1 VKSFSSPK
9 VVRQN
14 RRRLKPTSSDFNLFA
29 AELEI
34 KSSAADFIIIFVAP
48 GGRSIDTEED
58 NLLIT
63 SCERHKTNGITLA
76 ALESFTHY

>member
-1 VKSFSSPK
+1 MKSFSSPK
-9 VVRQN
+9 AVRQN

-34 KSSAADFIIIFVAP
+34 KSGADFIIIFVAP

-58 NLLIT
+58 SLLIT